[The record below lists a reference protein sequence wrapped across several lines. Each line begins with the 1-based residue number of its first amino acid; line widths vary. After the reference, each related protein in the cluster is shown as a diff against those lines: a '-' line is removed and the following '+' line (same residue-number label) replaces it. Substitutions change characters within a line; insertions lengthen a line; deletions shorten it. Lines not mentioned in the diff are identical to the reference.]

1 MEHQRNNR
9 SNSYNLRNYFAIS
22 AFNAESSHK
31 IKVKINQ
38 KTVFEKEFTKNKEYQ
53 IKIEEYFDYEEP
65 GSNTIEITWDGE
77 QECADKFIKI
87 YKVIVNE
94 QNIAP
99 HSVII
104 TPIPNDYI
112 KSLLSTTEGTIF
124 YKKQLFNPGIRHGWY
139 GMYKFKFL
147 LDADEIK
154 NNNEELMI
162 SSTGIKLSQAYTDL
176 SKIKYHR
183 KANKK

>member
-9 SNSYNLRNYFAIS
+9 SNSYNLSNYFAIS

-38 KTVFEKEFTKNKEYQ
+38 KTVFEKEFIKNK
-53 IKIEEYFDYEEP
+53 EP

-99 HSVII
+99 HSVMI

-147 LDADEIK
+147 LDANEIK
-154 NNNEELMI
+154 NDDEESMI
-162 SSTGIKLSQAYTDL
+162 LSTGIRLSRAYSDL
-176 SKIKYHR
+176 SRVKHHR